1 MIVTVTPNPALDH
14 TWEMS
19 ELILGESHRVAS
31 GAVRAGGKGINVSRI
46 LHAVGYPTRAV
57 TTAGGA
63 TGALLRAE
71 LDASGIPHD
80 IVEVSAPTR
89 RSVAAVVP
97 GRCQATVLNESGS
110 ELAPYEI
117 DALDAAWRRA
127 PRAAVVAI
135 CGSLPP
141 GFPPARLAGMVRD
154 AQAGGCRVV
163 VDTSG
168 PALMAAA
175 AAGADI
181 LKPNRAELAA
191 ATGERGLGDGIR
203 SLLTAGASLVAV
215 SLAERGLVL
224 ATARAVVL
232 AQGTQPI
239 ERGNPTGAGDAVV
252 ASLAAHLAEPAR
264 PLHSESALQP
274 ETALDPLA
282 RRAVQWSAS
291 AVRMPLA
298 GDLAPDRGC
307 HDDIVVEHHLPE
319 DR

>member
-14 TWEMS
+14 TWEMP
-19 ELILGESHRVAS
+19 ELILGESHRVTS

-46 LHAVGYPTRAV
+46 LHAAGCPTRVV

-71 LDASGIPHD
+71 LEASGIPHD

-89 RSVAAVVP
+89 RSVAAVVSD
-97 GRCQATVLNESGS
+97 RCQATVLNETGA
-110 ELAPYEI
+110 ELAPCDI
-117 DALDAAWRRA
+117 DALDTAWRRA
-127 PRAAVVAI
+127 PYAAVVAL

-141 GFPPARLAGMVRD
+141 GFPPVRLARMVRD
-154 AQAGGCRVV
+154 AQARGCRVV

-175 AAGADI
+175 AAGADV

-191 ATGERGLGDGIR
+191 GTGERGLGDGIR
-203 SLLTAGASLVAV
+203 ALLTAGASLVAV

-232 AQGTQPI
+232 ARRTEPI

-252 ASLAAHLAEPAR
+252 ASLAAHLAESAP
-264 PLHSESALQP
+264 PLHP
-274 ETALDPLA
+274 ETALEPLA
-282 RRAVQWSAS
+282 RRAAQWSAS

-307 HDDIVVEHHLPE
+307 RDDIVVEHHLPE
-319 DR
+319 ER